1 MLGIIALG
9 ESLHLAV
16 LIVENG
22 VSQLPKVLLMS
33 FLLALSRNVIANEH
47 ISGESAVTL
56 ENKEE
61 EPGADDSP
69 TSSVSSQ
76 DQLESGMVSPHFS
89 SLFSYLVAIGDTL
102 NGYYC

>member
-1 MLGIIALG
+1 MI
-9 ESLHLAV
+9 
-16 LIVENG
+16 
-22 VSQLPKVLLMS
+22 S
-33 FLLALSRNVIANEH
+33 FFLALSRNVIANEH
-47 ISGESAVTL
+47 IPEESTATL

-76 DQLESGMVSPHFS
+76 DQLESGMVSRLLFS
-89 SLFSYLVAIGDTL
+89 LPSYLVVVGDTL

>member
-1 MLGIIALG
+1 MLAVIVLE

-16 LIVENG
+16 LIVESG
-22 VSQLPKVLLMS
+22 VSQLPQHIMMS

-47 ISGESAVTL
+47 ISEESTVTL

-76 DQLESGMVSPHFS
+76 DQLEGGMVSPHLS
-89 SLFSYLVAIGDTL
+89 SLPSYLVAIGDTL